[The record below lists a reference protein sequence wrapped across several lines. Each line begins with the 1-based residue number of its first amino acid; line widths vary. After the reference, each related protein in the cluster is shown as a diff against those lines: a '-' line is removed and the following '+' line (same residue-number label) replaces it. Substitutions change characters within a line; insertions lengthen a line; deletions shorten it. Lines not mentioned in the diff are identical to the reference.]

1 MNDRFFELKKEK
13 QDRFINAALKNFSES
28 GYRRAS
34 TDDIVRDAGV
44 SKGLL
49 FHYFESKQGL
59 YEFVYHYSAK
69 YMQMEYSRAL
79 PLFETEF
86 FELQRLLE
94 EAKCR
99 VMRTYPYMNTFLNQA
114 FREEDQEIVS
124 LVSERM
130 DRYSA
135 SLSGIYL
142 KADVSHMKPGV
153 DPSAVLKLC
162 LFAADGILND
172 QLRKGNIDPDAYL
185 EEITMYLT
193 MLRQN
198 LNI

>member
-1 MNDRFFELKKEK
+1 
-13 QDRFINAALKNFSES
+13 
-28 GYRRAS
+28 
-34 TDDIVRDAGV
+34 
-44 SKGLL
+44 
-49 FHYFESKQGL
+49 
-59 YEFVYHYSAK
+59 
-69 YMQMEYSRAL
+69 
-79 PLFETEF
+79 
-86 FELQRLLE
+86 
-94 EAKCR
+94 
-99 VMRTYPYMNTFLNQA
+99 
-114 FREEDQEIVS
+114 
-124 LVSERM
+124 M

-142 KADVSHMKPGV
+142 KADVSNMKPGV